1 MKKTY
6 VLDTNILLSDPH
18 AIYSFGDNEVVI
30 PAVCLSELDSKKKQ
44 MDEVGYNARNV
55 ARELDRIRE
64 DGKLHLGVKL
74 NNGGTI
80 KIITHNPE
88 SPVFNKFIE
97 CNNDDAIISVAYDL
111 TIASPD
117 TEVILLSKDVLV
129 RIKADTVSVNS
140 EDYQNDKVATN
151 ESELY
156 KGYDELSVDD
166 DIIDFFYKNKYLN
179 MEMFDSY
186 PENHMFILKSNINVS
201 KSAVCR
207 KKNGDIV
214 PFYHYTG
221 DPVFGTTTHRNVQQM
236 MALELLLDDD
246 VKIVTLS
253 GKAGTGK
260 TLLALAAGLQKT
272 MDEQKYR
279 KVLVGRPIVPMG
291 KDLGYLPGE
300 IEQKMRPWMQPIYD
314 NLEFLFDCKSDTEL
328 NKTLEGYEDIIKVE
342 PLTYIRGRSI
352 PMQFMIMDEA
362 QNLSKLEVKTI
373 ATRLASGAKLVM
385 VGDPEQIDNTYLD
398 MYSNGL
404 THFIETMKNQK
415 LVGHITLS
423 RGERS
428 DIAQI
433 CADLL

>member
-6 VLDTNILLSDPH
+6 VLDTNILLSDPNS
-18 AIYSFGDNEVVI
+18 IYSFGDNDVVI

-44 MDEVGYNARNV
+44 MDEVGYSARNV
-55 ARELDRIRE
+55 ARELDNIRKG
-64 DGKLHLGVKL
+64 GKLHLGVPIRT
-74 NNGGTI
+74 GGTI
-80 KIITHNPE
+80 RIITHNPK
-88 SPVFNKFIE
+88 SPVFEKFIE

-111 TIASPD
+111 TISSPD

-129 RIKADTVSVNS
+129 RIKADTVSVAS
-140 EDYQNDKVATN
+140 EDYQNDKVATC
-151 ESELY
+151 EDELY
-156 KGYDELSVDD
+156 AGYDELFVDD
-166 DIIDFFYKNKYLN
+166 DIIDYFYKNKYLN
-179 MEMFDSY
+179 MEIFDKY
-186 PENHMFILKSNINVS
+186 PENHMFVLKSNANVS

-207 KKNGDIV
+207 KKNGDLI
-214 PFYHYTG
+214 PLYNYTG
-221 DPVFGTTTHRNVQQM
+221 EPVFGTTTHRNVQQM
-236 MALELLLDDD
+236 MALDLLLDDD
-246 VKIVTLS
+246 IKIVTMT

-272 MDEQKYR
+272 MDEQEYR

-300 IEQKMRPWMQPIYD
+300 IEDKMRPWMQPIYD
-314 NLEFLFDCKSDTEL
+314 NLEFLFDCKSEEL
-328 NKTLEGYEDIIKVE
+328 GKILEGYEDIIKVE

-352 PMQFMIMDEA
+352 PNQFIIMDET

-373 ATRLASGAKLVM
+373 ATRLAFGAKLIL
-385 VGDPEQIDNTYLD
+385 VGDPDQIDNVYLD
-398 MYSNGL
+398 KYSNGL
-404 THFIETMKNQK
+404 THFIETMKNEK
-415 LVGHITLS
+415 LVGHITLK